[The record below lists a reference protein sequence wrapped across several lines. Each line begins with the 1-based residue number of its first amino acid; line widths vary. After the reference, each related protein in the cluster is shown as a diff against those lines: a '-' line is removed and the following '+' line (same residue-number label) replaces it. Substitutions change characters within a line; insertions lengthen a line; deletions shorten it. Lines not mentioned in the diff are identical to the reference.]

1 MKRRTMKRRTM
12 KRRMGGASAGSENDV
27 VAATEE
33 AEKASGALRVA
44 REEAEGAVSRMVNF
58 EGEFALYQPRTP
70 EDRKIIDRM
79 NIESKTATRK
89 RVNAV
94 EALVGAVK
102 KLVKAKLEA
111 ATAEEVAELEENLG
125 LNPSAQEQVL
135 VDAMFQKELELFM

>member
-1 MKRRTMKRRTM
+1 MP
-12 KRRMGGASAGSENDV
+12 GAGSENDV

-33 AEKASGALRVA
+33 AEKASEALRVA

-70 EDRKIIDRM
+70 EDQKIIDRM
-79 NIESKTATRK
+79 NIESMTATRK
-89 RVNAV
+89 RGNAV